1 MDDDDINKAKLKWW
15 ERSVLARTSRSR
27 NKGGSNASHVE
38 DEEEEDGKRERPG
51 AGPGRSPE
59 EVEAEPP
66 LATPGAVAVH
76 GPGYRG
82 DVEDDGRDTST
93 VRVGGG
99 GAGVDEASEAPPF
112 HVDSY
117 AVHHQG
123 PTDDEIR
130 QQILAGTAHA
140 EAVPKT
146 NVSDARQRS
155 RTWWAAVLLGAV
167 VVAAAIAVAIAVP
180 LSAKQNQ
187 QSAGTQQPYEDVL
200 ASVYYIEWQGQEG
213 GFASATRAKT
223 SILAG
228 SGGTPTT
235 TGATEVVL
243 CGPKACIPDP
253 LYCQA
258 GAYEPGCCAG
268 LNCPN
273 TTKCGSRCPNPPKS
287 CYLTDPTNKSCVHP
301 DCYTCNQE
309 NGEDAYVLTNLAFA
323 IDCLEVGTAIRPENG
338 ETYKWA
344 ILCGPMISGFDVK
357 ANRDEGDYQCGAM
370 RSGANYSDDDGGL
383 LGVIAPCKFIALLQ
397 CGCGPSDM
405 YTFGWPDPTGP
416 CLPGGDCPFLCE
428 DAGVKYA
435 SNVCRNFPGNISWWE
450 GKNAFN
456 GSWIGT
462 NSLAPEYELEIYIKG
477 VDDVN

>member
-1 MDDDDINKAKLKWW
+1 MDDDDINKAELKWW
-15 ERSVLARTSRSR
+15 ERSVLARTSNSR
-27 NKGGSNASHVE
+27 HKGGSNVSPVE
-38 DEEEEDGKRERPG
+38 DEEEDGKREPG
-51 AGPGRSPE
+51 PAPGRSAA

-82 DVEDDGRDTST
+82 DEVEDDGGDGST
-93 VRVGGG
+93 ARVGGG

-117 AVHHQG
+117 AVHHKG
-123 PTDDEIR
+123 PTDEEIR

-155 RTWWAAVLLGAV
+155 RTWWAAILLGAV
-167 VVAAAIAVAIAVP
+167 VVAAAIAAAIAVP
-180 LSAKQNQ
+180 LSTKPSTGA
-187 QSAGTQQPYEDVL
+187 QQPYEDVL
-200 ASVYYIEWQGQEG
+200 ASIHYLEWQGEG
-213 GFASATRAKT
+213 GFASAGRAKT
-223 SILAG
+223 SIRAG
-228 SGGTPTT
+228 ASGPIT
-235 TGATEVVL
+235 TGALEIVL
-243 CGPKACIPDP
+243 CDPKPCLLDSTN
-253 LYCQA
+253 CQT
-258 GAYEPGCCAG
+258 GTYELGCCAG
-268 LNCPN
+268 ATCPN
-273 TTKCGSRCPNPPKS
+273 ETKCGGKCPMPPTS
-287 CYLTDPTNKSCVHP
+287 CYLADPTNKTCVQP
-301 DCYTCNQE
+301 ECYTCAQE
-309 NGEDAYVLTNLAFA
+309 NGEDAYVLTNMAFA
-323 IDCLEVGTAIRPENG
+323 VDCLEVGTAIRPDNG

-344 ILCGPMISGFDVK
+344 IMCGPMISGFNVEQ
-357 ANRDEGDYQCGAM
+357 NRDEGEYQCAAM

-383 LGVIAPCKFIALLQ
+383 LSVTGPCQFIALAE